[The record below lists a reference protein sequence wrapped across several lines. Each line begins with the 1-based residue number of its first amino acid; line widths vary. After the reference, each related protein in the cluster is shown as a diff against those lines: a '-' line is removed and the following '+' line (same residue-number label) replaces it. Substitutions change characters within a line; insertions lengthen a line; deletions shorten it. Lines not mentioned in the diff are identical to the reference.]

1 MRTNIKGEIMP
12 YTTKIQE
19 QEYQKRRRNR
29 LNQKG
34 QRQPKGTPP
43 VMHNVVNSPWWKG
56 PGRLVGN
63 DMFSFRRP
71 LRGSRH
77 VPFWLAMFNFFRHF
91 GGR

>member
-1 MRTNIKGEIMP
+1 MP

-29 LNQKG
+29 LSQKG

-43 VMHNVVNSPWWKG
+43 VMHYAGTQRWWQGPRQVVD
-56 PGRLVGN
+56 N

-71 LRGSRH
+71 IRGSRH
-77 VPFWLAMFNFFRHF
+77 VPFWLDMFNFFRHF

>member
-1 MRTNIKGEIMP
+1 MP
-12 YTTKIQE
+12 YITKIQE

-43 VMHNVVNSPWWKG
+43 VMHYTGTQRWWQV
-56 PGRLVGN
+56 PRPVIDDL
-63 DMFSFRRP
+63 FSFRRP
-71 LRGSRH
+71 IRGSRH
-77 VPFWLAMFNFFRHF
+77 VPFWLAIMNFSRHF